1 MIDLV
6 PQKIFFTK
14 GVGYHKEQLASF
26 EAALRSAGI
35 AQFNLVH
42 VSSILPPGCRKV
54 SREAGLGFLRP
65 GEIVFCV
72 MARNATNEPNRLLA
86 ASIGCAFP
94 SDPNQ
99 YGYLSEHHSFGETEE
114 KAGEYAE
121 DLAASM
127 LATTLGIEFNS
138 DTAWDERAQIYKM
151 EGKITKTMN
160 ITQSAIA
167 NKDGLWTTVI
177 AAAVLVLDTGKP
189 EVETTGELPPYQN
202 VVANDHLNINKTK
215 GPNGINGLNKII

>member
-1 MIDLV
+1 MNTV

-26 EAALRSAGI
+26 EAALRAAGI
-35 AQFNLVH
+35 AHFNLVH
-42 VSSILPPGCRKV
+42 VSSILPPGCRRV
-54 SREAGLGFLRP
+54 SREAGLGLLKA
-65 GEIVFCV
+65 GEIVFVV

-94 SDPNQ
+94 SDPSQ

-114 KAGEYAE
+114 RAGEYAE

-127 LATTLGIEFNS
+127 LATTLGIEFDS
-138 DTAWDERAQIYKM
+138 ETAWDERQEIYKM

-160 ITQSAIA
+160 ITQSAVA
-167 NKDGLWTTVI
+167 NKDGLWTTVV
-177 AAAVLVLDTGKP
+177 AAAVLVLDTGKL

-202 VVANDHLNINKTK
+202 VVASNQVHLNNKSQ
-215 GPNGINGLNKII
+215 NEADNKIG